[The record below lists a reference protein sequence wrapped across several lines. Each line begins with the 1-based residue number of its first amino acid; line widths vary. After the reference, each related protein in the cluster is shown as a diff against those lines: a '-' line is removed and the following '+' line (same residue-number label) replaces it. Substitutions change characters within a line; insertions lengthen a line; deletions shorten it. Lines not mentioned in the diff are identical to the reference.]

1 MSRPVASVLQR
12 ILRFARSNPRE
23 FITVLLVLAVAL
35 GAALILGPHLDNK
48 AYNNIIPS
56 GSE

>member
-1 MSRPVASVLQR
+1 MPVRRLLDR
-12 ILRFARSNPRE
+12 ILRFARSNPRQ
-23 FITVLLVLAVAL
+23 FIIVLLVIAVAV
-35 GAALILGPHLDNK
+35 GAALILGPHFDNS